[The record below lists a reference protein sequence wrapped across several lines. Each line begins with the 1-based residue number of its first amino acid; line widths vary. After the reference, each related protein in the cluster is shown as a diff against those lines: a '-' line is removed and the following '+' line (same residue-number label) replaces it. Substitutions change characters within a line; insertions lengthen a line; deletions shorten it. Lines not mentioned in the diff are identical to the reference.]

1 MEEQGTFQRILDIID
16 KGLKSKG
23 LKNNPNVIA
32 KLANVDRKTV
42 VKWINGSEPAA
53 KSLVKLAQELDISL
67 DSIFG
72 IRDNGPFITSRAAV
86 EPEYA
91 TAEEVEGW
99 SDVKRVLQSNQ
110 PVKIFRVI
118 GDSMS
123 PTLYD
128 TDLLFCIKEHNFEE
142 IRQSYVYVVE
152 SLEHGWLTKR
162 VVKTDDHTITISSDN
177 KKYKTYPLTL
187 GEEVLSLW
195 RVRAYMSWQLG
206 APIYDHERM
215 VSIEGLLF
223 DMKEKIESL

>member
-1 MEEQGTFQRILDIID
+1 MESKGTYQRIAEIVD
-16 KGLKSKG
+16 KELKKRGLKTT
-23 LKNNPNVIA
+23 NAVIA
-32 KLANVDRKTV
+32 DLAGVSDKTV
-42 VKWINGSEPAA
+42 RNWKSGTEPMAVNLA
-53 KSLVKLAQELDISL
+53 SLTKALDISL
-67 DSIFG
+67 DSLFDIS
-72 IRDNGPFITSRAAV
+72 DNSPIINSRAAV

-91 TAEEVEGW
+91 TVEEVEGW
-99 SDVKRVLQSNQ
+99 SDVKRVIQSNQ

-177 KKYKTYPLTL
+177 KKYKTYPLNL